1 MTFNEPPWVPIR
13 DPRMLKMLGKLAEE
27 LGEASAIVARSI
39 IQGVDGSNPKTG
51 KINRDALQE
60 ELCDVLALICV
71 TSHELS
77 MSALVMRERIEMK
90 KEMFESWALFDPP
103 P

>member
-1 MTFNEPPWVPIR
+1 MDMKTTQARVSRENH
-13 DPRMLKMLGKLAEE
+13 LKAWWI
-27 LGEASAIVARSI
+27 SAIVARSI